1 MGGRFRKLP
10 KRNRSLSSVVT
21 NHSSAFILYS
31 ALEEGKLGCDWWLW
45 KFLLLDHFINLPHG
59 VFKVVRSQ
67 LLGGWERGGLFL
79 FSKLFFFF
87 FLRFYASSWL
97 AVVMVITE
105 GCSKLR
111 LCLSLCNSNEDL
123 SLMEFKNKNKF

>member
-31 ALEEGKLGCDWWLW
+31 ALEEGKLGCDWWLLTV
-45 KFLLLDHFINLPHG
+45 LLLDHFINLPHG
-59 VFKVVRSQ
+59 VFRVVRSQ

-79 FSKLFFFF
+79 LSKLFFFF

-123 SLMEFKNKNKF
+123 SLMEF

>member
-1 MGGRFRKLP
+1 MIGG
-10 KRNRSLSSVVT
+10 
-21 NHSSAFILYS
+21 Y
-31 ALEEGKLGCDWWLW
+31 GQ
-45 KFLLLDHFINLPHG
+45 FLLLDHFINLPHG
-59 VFKVVRSQ
+59 VFRVVRSQ
-67 LLGGWERGGLFL
+67 LLGGWERGGLFFL
-79 FSKLFFFF
+79 S
-87 FLRFYASSWL
+87 FLRFYASLWL